1 MTEVF
6 MVDVFEFNGWEI
18 KIDPNSN
25 VHKEGSKGA
34 GIATIISPSGD
45 VLTLCFS
52 NKVDDLYAESV
63 GWFTC
68 ALDDAWEHMTGKERE
83 QNEA

>member
-1 MTEVF
+1 MT
-6 MVDVFEFNGWEI
+6 DSFEFNDWEI
-18 KIDPNSN
+18 KVDPDLCVN
-25 VHKEGSKGA
+25 KKDSKGH
-34 GIATIISPSGD
+34 GIATITSPRGD

-52 NKVDDLYAESV
+52 NNVDEVYSEPV
-63 GWFTC
+63 WWFTS